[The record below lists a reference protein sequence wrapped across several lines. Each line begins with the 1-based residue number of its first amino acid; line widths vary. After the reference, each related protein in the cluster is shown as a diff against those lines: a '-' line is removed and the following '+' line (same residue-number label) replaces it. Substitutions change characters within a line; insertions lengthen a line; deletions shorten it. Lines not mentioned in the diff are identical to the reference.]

1 MKNKENKRVLI
12 IDALNMYLR
21 AYIVDPSLSRH
32 GQPIGGLKGSLK
44 ILQKLVRTTKPDNVI
59 VAWDG
64 PDGSRKRKTMDKNYK
79 QGRKPIRLNRAFHN
93 LTDDEEVQ
101 NKVWQQSR
109 LIEYLNEM
117 PIIQTMIEQ
126 VEADDV
132 ISYVCN
138 MPHYKDWQKIIVSND
153 KDFMQLCEDQTV
165 LWRPTKD
172 ELLNTKRIIEQ
183 TGVHPTNMALARA
196 IIGDASDNLPGVKGV
211 GFGTVAKRLS
221 FLGDEETY
229 TVDDV
234 IEHCEE
240 MLEESK
246 LKVFNNIVES
256 KELIEHNY
264 KMMQLYA
271 PQMSIQSKTFVKESI
286 ENFDFTFNKTGILK
300 MMIDDGF
307 GELNWED
314 LKTSLNKIISDRVD
328 AA

>member
-1 MKNKENKRVLI
+1 MKSENKRVLI

-59 VAWDG
+59 IAWDG

-101 NKVWQQSR
+101 NKIWQQSR
-109 LIEYLNEM
+109 LIEYINEM
-117 PIIQTMIEQ
+117 PIAQVMIEQ

-132 ISYVCN
+132 ISYICN

-153 KDFMQLCEDQTV
+153 KDFMQLCSEQTV

-172 ELLNTKRIIEQ
+172 ELLNTKRIVEQ

-211 GFGTVAKRLS
+211 GFGTVSKRLS
-221 FLGDEETY
+221 FLSEEGTY
-229 TVDDV
+229 TIDDV

-246 LKVFNNIVES
+246 LKVYSNIVEN

-286 ENFDFTFNKTGILK
+286 ENFEFTFNKTGILK